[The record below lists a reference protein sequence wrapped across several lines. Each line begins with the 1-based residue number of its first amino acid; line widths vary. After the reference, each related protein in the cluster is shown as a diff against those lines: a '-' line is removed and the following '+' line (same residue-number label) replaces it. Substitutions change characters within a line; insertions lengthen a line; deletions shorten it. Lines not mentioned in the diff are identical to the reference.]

1 MRVGGV
7 CARVIGMP
15 RTSIRLL
22 FNLISSSSPFISFYF
37 ETLSFFVFKKRK
49 RILIFSSQTVALRC
63 SDSTGDFIACC
74 TFSSEFF
81 HRDRR
86 GDLFGNRLVNRFS
99 TSQLSILSRRHY
111 PFAFELSK

>member
-49 RILIFSSQTVALRC
+49 RILIFSSQTVALPC
-63 SDSTGDFIACC
+63 LAQT
-74 TFSSEFF
+74 
-81 HRDRR
+81 
-86 GDLFGNRLVNRFS
+86 RLV
-99 TSQLSILSRRHY
+99 ILLRVAHFPANSFIEIGEEIY
-111 PFAFELSK
+111 LAIVL